1 MPLTHCKLVKAAA
14 AADVG
19 VSPGL
24 LERPGTSWQSP
35 CECTLPRLLLDN
47 KPGARAPVRATMGG
61 QMSKANAHAQ

>member
-35 CECTLPRLLLDN
+35 CLLLDN